1 MSAASVLSGDEGGLS
16 LRVYGGEA
24 IVAPGVLYKSVLVT
38 PSMTALE
45 VIKRTLER
53 YGESGDPAQYDLC
66 YARVSEHKKK
76 NFFGMRRSSRS
87 KSEDH
92 ILRPDEA
99 PVLVTETYTDESRR
113 FELRLHKASKKS
125 KKEKGG
131 SSSSLPSPSDTPA
144 KASPAVSPPER
155 AGSGHIEVDA
165 DEVYP
170 AHSGGTSPT
179 SGLGASNNAAS
190 SHNSS
195 ATSLPVA
202 EQAAMASIG
211 AAIEEAHQET
221 LEESVVV
228 VNSRVLR
235 FDVPSSS
242 ETDDH
247 EPSVLVTDLDASAI
261 RVSNLDN
268 VASVVLQGASHDE
281 SCTDDLE
288 VIQEQDESTVAT
300 RQAPV
305 IPEVAESANANDTL
319 TETAAASTESAAVE
333 EPAAAAAANNA
344 EEEAAAPSIVDF
356 AQAIDNAVQN
366 ESSFLNDTV
375 EVVDHHEAL
384 PEVPEEPIEEDQL
397 NATTVERI
405 AAAAENPLPVV
416 NVLDVTVET
425 STVGANSVVNDS
437 AFDASV
443 APTASDPVPEDL
455 QDLSAIAEAT
465 ESATATVASVSE
477 DAPEAVEAPADEHV
491 HIDVISSAIA
501 TSSQVVVHVEE
512 FTAPLAAPAATTDAV
527 EAAVSSNSEAE
538 AAPAEAAQAAP
549 VVEAEQVSAPVSET
563 AVASSI
569 VEVKQ
574 EDSDE
579 AASPSAEPAN
589 LASPTPETV
598 EAPAVAAAAPA
609 AVAVAAPTPAP
620 ASAAV
625 TETTVPKPVA
635 GAGFR
640 RALPL
645 PRARIPEPSI
655 PSTPVSLVKN
665 TATVTAA
672 PTPAATVAPANVPA
686 AAPAAPNPAALIEE
700 PSSVPQVTGIKC
712 IDESLD
718 RLSKQ
723 PASVAAPSSPVV
735 DPGLVLG
742 RRMRGLANKV
752 LSDPEADAGSN
763 EAKAPVEA
771 IEEPDTN
778 DRGLRTTIR
787 NYETVGVRTS
797 APVPATPSTVTPADM
812 GLRSTGVDFKELD
825 RPRAA
830 PPPTAPKQAQAGLR
844 STGVNLQELGRAPV
858 THTTRTAAPVPSAA
872 DLGLRSTG
880 RDLTEFGRVAAPTT
894 SRTAAPVPSAADL
907 GLRSTG
913 VDLTE
918 LGRTTAPAPTR
929 TAAPVLPTGLRST
942 GVDLASLELRKSV
955 SPPSSPKFERALRS
969 TGTSV
974 HELDRV
980 SRPASSVT
988 SSPKA
993 YDIKLRPT
1001 STSLAGTKRLS
1012 IIETEAANVSMGM
1025 PATVARAISDTGLR
1039 STAPKPAADKPAEGA
1054 PRLARPEKLSFQDR
1068 MKLFQV
1074 KE

>member
-1 MSAASVLSGDEGGLS
+1 M
-16 LRVYGGEA
+16 
-24 IVAPGVLYKSVLVT
+24 
-38 PSMTALE
+38 
-45 VIKRTLER
+45 
-53 YGESGDPAQYDLC
+53 
-66 YARVSEHKKK
+66 
-76 NFFGMRRSSRS
+76 
-87 KSEDH
+87 
-92 ILRPDEA
+92 
-99 PVLVTETYTDESRR
+99 
-113 FELRLHKASKKS
+113 
-125 KKEKGG
+125 
-131 SSSSLPSPSDTPA
+131 
-144 KASPAVSPPER
+144 
-155 AGSGHIEVDA
+155 
-165 DEVYP
+165 
-170 AHSGGTSPT
+170 
-179 SGLGASNNAAS
+179 
-190 SHNSS
+190 
-195 ATSLPVA
+195 
-202 EQAAMASIG
+202 
-211 AAIEEAHQET
+211 
-221 LEESVVV
+221 
-228 VNSRVLR
+228 
-235 FDVPSSS
+235 
-242 ETDDH
+242 
-247 EPSVLVTDLDASAI
+247 
-261 RVSNLDN
+261 
-268 VASVVLQGASHDE
+268 
-281 SCTDDLE
+281 
-288 VIQEQDESTVAT
+288 
-300 RQAPV
+300 
-305 IPEVAESANANDTL
+305 
-319 TETAAASTESAAVE
+319 
-333 EPAAAAAANNA
+333 
-344 EEEAAAPSIVDF
+344 
-356 AQAIDNAVQN
+356 
-366 ESSFLNDTV
+366 

-443 APTASDPVPEDL
+443 VPAASEPVPEDL
-455 QDLSAIAEAT
+455 QDLSAIAEGP
-465 ESATATVASVSE
+465 ESATATVAAVAV

-527 EAAVSSNSEAE
+527 EAAVSTNTEAE
-538 AAPAEAAQAAP
+538 AAPAEAAQVAP
-549 VVEAEQVSAPVSET
+549 VVEAEQVAAPVSDT
-563 AVASSI
+563 APASSI

-579 AASPSAEPAN
+579 AASPSAD
-589 LASPTPETV
+589 LASFTPETV
-598 EAPAVAAAAPA
+598 EVPAVAAAPA

-620 ASAAV
+620 AVAAV

-665 TATVTAA
+665 TVTVTAA

-686 AAPAAPNPAALIEE
+686 AAPAAPNPAAVIEE